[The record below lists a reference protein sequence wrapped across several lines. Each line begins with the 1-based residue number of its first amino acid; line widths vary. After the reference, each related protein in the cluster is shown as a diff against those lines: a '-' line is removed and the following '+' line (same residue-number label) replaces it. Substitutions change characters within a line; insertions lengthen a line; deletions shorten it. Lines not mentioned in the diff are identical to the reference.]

1 MGDVLRVGVASGSV
15 RDDLPTDALTAAAFG
30 MLRGLDEWALSGADA
45 PDAATAPAILLR
57 GLLQQPGPATAH

>member
-1 MGDVLRVGVASGSV
+1 
-15 RDDLPTDALTAAAFG
+15 

-57 GLLQQPGPATAH
+57 GLLQQPGLATAH